1 MNEPTVCQSGL
12 SCSTAEGLE
21 ARTLSSGCPGSNPG
35 PVAVT
40 GVTGV
45 VAAAAA
51 VWTSYSTWLSLFH
64 GVSKRKHPTGY
75 VTEGLGQLRD
85 LTLHS
90 AEIRHWLSLSPL
102 RFPGHS

>member
-40 GVTGV
+40 GVV
-45 VAAAAA
+45 AAAAAA
-51 VWTSYSTWLSLFH
+51 VWTSYSTCLSLFH
-64 GVSKRKHPTGY
+64 GVSKRKDPTGY
-75 VTEGLGQLRD
+75 VTEWLGQLRD

-90 AEIRHWLSLSPL
+90 AEIRDWLSLSPL